1 MIEVYLFMFKIYTQ
15 IICFKYIYLGDNGW
29 LTSRYESIVLRKI
42 KELADGWKKRGRN
55 YLNINKNS
63 KNESI

>member
-1 MIEVYLFMFKIYTQ
+1 MFKIYTQ

-29 LTSRYESIVLRKI
+29 LTRTYESIVLRKI

-55 YLNINKNS
+55 YLNINMNCKN
-63 KNESI
+63 